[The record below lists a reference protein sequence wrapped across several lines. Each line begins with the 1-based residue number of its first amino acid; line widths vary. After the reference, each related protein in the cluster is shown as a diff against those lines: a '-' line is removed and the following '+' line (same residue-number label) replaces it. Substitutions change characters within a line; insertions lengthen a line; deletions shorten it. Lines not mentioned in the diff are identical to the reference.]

1 MKKNYSKW
9 FLTRV
14 KRAIKDYE
22 MINRGDRITVG
33 VSGGKDSTFL
43 LFVLAELRRQ
53 LQLDFALQPVALEL
67 GLDLDW
73 SPLESFCRQLDLSL
87 HVEATRIYEIVFQ
100 VRQEPNPCS
109 LCAKLRRGAL
119 HQAALHLGC
128 NKVALGHHLDDVLE
142 TLFLN
147 ILYTGKLGTFS
158 PKAFLDRTG
167 LTVIRPLVYLP
178 QETILS
184 ASKLEKLPVIENP
197 CPASSRTKRQ
207 EVRDMLSLLQNHYP
221 DLKTKF
227 LTALQNVDLENLWKQ
242 RPQDTSS

>member
-1 MKKNYSKW
+1 M
-9 FLTRV
+9 
-14 KRAIKDYE
+14 
-22 MINRGDRITVG
+22 
-33 VSGGKDSTFL
+33 
-43 LFVLAELRRQ
+43 
-53 LQLDFALQPVALEL
+53 
-67 GLDLDW
+67 
-73 SPLESFCRQLDLSL
+73 
-87 HVEATRIYEIVFQ
+87 
-100 VRQEPNPCS
+100 
-109 LCAKLRRGAL
+109 
-119 HQAALHLGC
+119 
-128 NKVALGHHLDDVLE
+128 LE